1 MRRWF
6 LVVSFFAFSMFTQ
19 PISAAE
25 FEFGFSKVDITPTAP
40 VRLSGYGNRAKPYAG
55 IDEQLFARAMAMTT
69 DGKQGLHVLVSV
81 DTIGFPGVLTKDI
94 HDAVKKKHNIPR
106 SRFVICC
113 THSHTAPHIGRG
125 LSNLYSVPQTE
136 VEIIATEAYT
146 TIVRNQVIKAVDE
159 AIADLQ
165 PGQLSTSSGEVTFA
179 RNRRVLKDG
188 IWSGFGENPSGPVD
202 HSLPVLRI
210 TDDSG
215 KTRGLLFNY
224 ACHCTTFGGDY
235 NRVNGDWAAYATK
248 YLEEANEGAIALCT
262 IGCGA
267 DANPE
272 RNREHAFE
280 ISQRQGKEISDEV
293 TRLVDD
299 KKEMAAISAPP
310 SASFGY
316 AGLPSD
322 RPSDA
327 EMREGLKST
336 RQQVRKHAEV
346 MIDTKK
352 RMGRLPETYPMPIQ
366 VWRFGNEFAMV
377 FLGGEVCV
385 DYALR
390 IKKELPQLVP
400 GLSPDK
406 VWVTAYANDV
416 FAYVA
421 PERMRAEGGY
431 EVDFSMIY
439 YLLPG
444 RWSTGTEEVIIR
456 RVKELVGAKDLDVPL
471 SINDALKTFS
481 VPDGFEIDVI
491 AAEPLIRDPVNFAV
505 DAQGRLWV
513 VEMGDYP
520 RGNPEEDLSKI
531 ERHEPWDGPAAGR
544 IKVLVDKDGDGT
556 YDAATTFLSGLSF
569 PTGVSPWKDGVL
581 ICGAPDI
588 IFARDTDGDLKCDET
603 EVLYSGF
610 EESNPQHRIG
620 GFEHGLDGWLYLSAG
635 TNNREI
641 TCVKTGE
648 KVNISGRDCRIHPES
663 GRLEP
668 VSGSSQYGR
677 SRDDF
682 GNWYG
687 NSNSYPLF
695 QFVIEDRDLSRN
707 PHVASPSP
715 MHHLTEPAR
724 APPVYPTSRSLDR
737 FNDLWALDRFTSACS
752 PTVFRNDTL
761 GSDVYGSVLICEPVH
776 NLVSRVNV
784 DTSTIEFTGK
794 RHAGEQN
801 SEFLSSTDN
810 WFRPVRLMTAP
821 DGSLW
826 VCDMYRHV
834 IEHPEWI
841 PEAWQAKLDLYAGYN
856 RGRIYRISRKESP
869 PTAIENLSKLDTK
882 SLVAKLESPNG
893 WTRDTAQRLI
903 VERTTE
909 VNPEVN
915 SAIHQLVNETEESR
929 CLVQAGHTLA
939 LLPGENP
946 GIRKLYRSADPNVVI
961 NALRIWGAESN
972 LRYKWQPLILMNDPS
987 ERIRF
992 ELALAAGDANPDDR
1006 IRILRRLIETSS
1018 DNLWIRTAILSS
1030 TNNVAGQLLVAAIQ
1044 QGNTDPKLLNSLLA
1058 TLIGNDPV
1066 QGLEQLGK
1074 SLKKLESEH
1083 LKRQLLLTALEYLE
1097 RQNISFADASKNLS
1111 ERSSSYFQNLI
1122 NDAAESLNEKS
1133 LPASQIPQALQL
1145 TSFVEGVS
1153 AEEVALSF
1161 LDPSNPPE
1169 VVTAAIESV
1178 LRLKAT
1184 KSLLKQM
1191 SRHTPVTQAEI
1202 QAIILTDAGALAALL
1217 KALEKQSTSLSDLSV
1232 ATRDALSNH
1241 RQSEIKKRFQEITKL
1256 EPTRPSRTEVL
1267 EAFHPALS
1275 LKGDSLKG
1283 RELFKKVC
1291 SSCHKHLDVGNDFG
1305 PKLATL
1311 ASKPDDYLLTAILDP
1326 NAAAEAKYRGYSI
1339 ATKDGKVYSGLIFEE
1354 TATSLKLIRPDG
1366 KSETILRVN
1375 IEEMVNTGRSFM
1387 PEGLE
1392 KDHTPQDVADIIAF
1406 IRSE

>member
-6 LVVSFFAFSMFTQ
+6 LVVSILTLSLLTH
-19 PISAAE
+19 PLSAAE
-25 FEFGFSKVDITPTAP
+25 FEFGFSKVDITPTNP
-40 VRLSGYGNRAKPYAG
+40 VRLSGYGNRDKPYAG
-55 IDEQLFARAMAMTT
+55 IDEHLFVRAMAMTT
-69 DGKQGLHVLVSV
+69 EGKNGLHVLISV

-94 HDAVKKKHNIPR
+94 HKAVHQKHNIPR

-136 VEIIATEAYT
+136 VEKASTEEYT
-146 TIVRNQVIKAVDE
+146 TFVRDQVIKAVDK

-165 PGQLSTSSGEVTFA
+165 PGKLSTEVGTATFA

-188 IWSGFGENPSGPVD
+188 VWTGFGENPNGPVD
-202 HSLPVLRI
+202 HSLPILRI
-210 TDDSG
+210 TDATG
-215 KTRGLLFNY
+215 KTRGLIFNY

-235 NRVNGDWAAYATK
+235 NNVNGDWAGYASK
-248 YLEEANEGAIALCT
+248 FLEDANEGAVALCT

-272 RNREHAFE
+272 RNRDHAFE
-280 ISQRQGKEISDEV
+280 ISQRQGKEIADEV
-293 TRLVDD
+293 TRLADE
-299 KKEMAAISAPP
+299 KQEMKAISAAPA
-310 SASFGY
+310 SSFGY

-327 EMREGLKST
+327 EMREALKST
-336 RQQVRKHAEV
+336 RQQVRRHAEV

-390 IKKELPQLVP
+390 IKKELPQLVS
-400 GLSPDK
+400 GLSPER

-416 FAYVA
+416 FGYVA
-421 PERMRAEGGY
+421 PERMRSEGGY

-456 RVKELVGAKDLDVPL
+456 RVKELFEAQKLDVPL
-471 SINDALKTFS
+471 STNDALKTFS
-481 VPDGFEIDVI
+481 IPEGFEIDVI
-491 AAEPLIRDPVNFAV
+491 AAEPLIRDPINFAV

-520 RGNPEEDLSKI
+520 RGNPEKDLTKV
-531 ERHEPWDGPAAGR
+531 ERHEPWDGPPAGR

-556 YDAATTFLSGLSF
+556 YDEATTFLDKLSF
-569 PTGVSPWKDGVL
+569 PTGVFPWKDGVL
-581 ICGAPDI
+581 ICGAPDV
-588 IFARDTDGDLKCDET
+588 IFARDTDGDLKCDEK

-610 EESNPQHRIG
+610 EEANPQHRIG
-620 GFEHGLDGWLYLSAG
+620 GFEYGLDGWLYLSSG

-715 MHHLTEPAR
+715 KHHLTEPAR
-724 APPVYPTSRSLDR
+724 APPVYPTSRTLDR

-761 GSDVYGSVLICEPVH
+761 GPDVYGSVLICEPVH
-776 NLVSRVNV
+776 NLVSRVIV
-784 DTSTIEFTGK
+784 ETSMIEFTGK
-794 RHAGEQN
+794 RHASEQKA
-801 SEFLSSTDN
+801 EFLSSTDN

-841 PEAWQAKLDLYAGYN
+841 PEAWQAKLYLYAGYN
-856 RGRIYRISRKESP
+856 RGRIYRISKKESP
-869 PTAIENLSKLDTK
+869 TTAIENLSKLDTK

-903 VERTTE
+903 IERTTE
-909 VNPEVN
+909 SNVEIA
-915 SAIHQLVNETEESR
+915 SALRELINKSENNR
-929 CLVQAGHTLA
+929 CLIQAGHTLA
-939 LLPGENP
+939 LLPGDKAP
-946 GIRKLYRSADPNVVI
+946 VRKLYRSADPSVVI

-972 LRYKWQPLILMNDPS
+972 SLYKWQPLILMNHTS

-992 ELALAAGDANPDDR
+992 ELALAAGDANLKDSLH
-1006 IRILRRLIETSS
+1006 ILRRLIQTSS
-1018 DNLWIRTAILSS
+1018 NNPWIRTAILSS
-1030 TNNVAGQLLVAAIQ
+1030 ANNAADQLLVAAIQ
-1044 QGNTDPKLLNSLLA
+1044 QGNTDEKLLNSLLA
-1058 TLIGNDPV
+1058 TLIGNDTV
-1066 QGLEQLGK
+1066 QGLAQLGD
-1074 SLKKLESEH
+1074 SLSSFESAD
-1083 LKRQLLLTALEYLE
+1083 LKRRLLLTALEHLE
-1097 RQNISFADASKNLS
+1097 RQKISFTDASKKLPKQTAS
-1111 ERSSSYFQNLI
+1111 KIHHVIDE
-1122 NDAAESLNEKS
+1122 AAESLQKKT
-1133 LPASQIPQALQL
+1133 LPAAEIPEALKL
-1145 TSFVEGVS
+1145 ASFVES
-1153 AEEVALSF
+1153 ALPEEIALSY
-1161 LDPSNPPE
+1161 LDPSNPPQ
-1169 VVTAAIESV
+1169 VITAAIETA
-1178 LRLKAT
+1178 LRLNAA
-1184 KSLLKQM
+1184 KSLIQRM
-1191 SRHTPVTQAEI
+1191 RQQTPATQAEM
-1202 QAIILTDAGALAALL
+1202 QAVILTDADALASLL
-1217 KALEKQSTSLSDLSV
+1217 SALEKKTISLSDLSV

-1241 RQSEIKKRFQEITKL
+1241 RQEKIKSRFQEITKA
-1256 EPTRPSRTEVL
+1256 EPARPSRDEVL

-1275 LKGDSLKG
+1275 LNGNALNG
-1283 RELFKKVC
+1283 RKLFTKVC

-1311 ASKPDDYLLTAILDP
+1311 KAKPDDYLLTAILDP

-1339 ATKDGKVYSGLIFEE
+1339 ATKDGKVHSGLIIEE

-1366 KSETILRVN
+1366 KSETLLRVE
-1375 IEEMVNTGRSFM
+1375 IEQIVNTGRSFM